1 MSAFEIDSSRKPMAQ
16 GDMYLIPIK
25 AVPVGAETMK
35 AENGQYVLTHSETG
49 HHHVVMER
57 EDVRMFSGM
66 SVFKDM
72 LEARDRDFLEVSG
85 DAPVELVHLRDH
97 HTHAPQV
104 VSPGAWLVQRQ
115 AAYTPQGWER
125 ARD

>member
-1 MSAFEIDSSRKPMAQ
+1 MDFEFDPSRKAIPQ
-16 GDMYLIPIK
+16 GDCYLIPIK
-25 AVPVGAETMK
+25 AVPVDAK
-35 AENGQYVLTHSETG
+35 PVAAENGAFIITHSETG

-57 EDVRMFSGM
+57 PDIRQYSGM
-66 SVFKDM
+66 DM
-72 LEARDRDFLEVSG
+72 FRGFLEVAG
-85 DAPVELVHLRDH
+85 DATELVHLRTV

-104 VSPGAWLVQRQ
+104 VTPGAWLIQRQ

>member
-1 MSAFEIDSSRKPMAQ
+1 MNYEFDTTRKAHVQ

-25 AVPVGAETMK
+25 AVPADAKPMG
-35 AENGQYVLTHSETG
+35 AENGAYIITHSETG

-57 EDVRMFSGM
+57 PGIRQFSGM
-66 SVFKDM
+66 DM
-72 LEARDRDFLEVSG
+72 FRGFLEIMG
-85 DAPVELVHLRDH
+85 EPAELIHLRET

-104 VSPGAWLVQRQ
+104 IEPGAWLIQRQ

-125 ARD
+125 AHD

>member
-1 MSAFEIDSSRKPMAQ
+1 MQFEIDTARRPLAQ

-25 AVPVGAETMK
+25 AVPAEASALA
-35 AENGQYVLTHSETG
+35 AENGHFILTHSETG

-57 EDVRMFSGM
+57 PDIRQFSGM
-66 SVFKDM
+66 DVF
-72 LEARDRDFLEVSG
+72 RGFLEISG
-85 DAPVELVHLRDH
+85 DEPAELVHLREN

-104 VSPGAWLVQRQ
+104 VSPGAWLIQRQ

>member
-1 MSAFEIDSSRKPMAQ
+1 MKFEFDMTRKSICQ

-25 AVPVGAETMK
+25 AIPAEAKPVQAD
-35 AENGQYVLTHSETG
+35 NGRYIVTHSETG

-57 EDVRMFSGM
+57 PDVQMFKGM
-66 SVFKDM
+66 DM
-72 LEARDRDFLEVSG
+72 FRDFLKVG
-85 DAPVELVHLRDH
+85 DAPAELVHLRET
-97 HTHAPQV
+97 HTHAPQTIA
-104 VSPGAWLVQRQ
+104 PGAWLVQRQ